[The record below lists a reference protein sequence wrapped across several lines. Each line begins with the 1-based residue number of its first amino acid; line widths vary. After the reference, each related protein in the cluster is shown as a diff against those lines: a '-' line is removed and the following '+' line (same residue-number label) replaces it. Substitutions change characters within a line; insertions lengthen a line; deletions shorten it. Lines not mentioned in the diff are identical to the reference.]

1 MSPLLSSSSWHLLP
15 FEAFLEDLSLRA
27 VSPWSPQ
34 WSLVH
39 PLNSSS
45 VCLHPTTTPTTND
58 ISHAKH
64 QEGINCQS
72 KGFHSLLT
80 KDDLPVLT
88 LIFLPTTLY
97 FPGFLSKCLTNSPL
111 LYRFV
116 FILSTLKILLFLL
129 ILSWPFSLWHYQ
141 YYSIYLH
148 GLNYLP
154 YTMIFWA
161 IRKRKGIRVN
171 IRSPR
176 NVNMLFVMMDLGL
189 NLLGIPLHPTTL
201 YLYHQ
206 NERFRFF
213 KFLTSLS
220 FISVHWGTELLINI
234 TEKVKIRRVK
244 VTKSSACSKFSV
256 CLH

>member
-1 MSPLLSSSSWHLLP
+1 MVTRPPTEFQLCLPPPHIYTYHQWH
-15 FEAFLEDLSLRA
+15 FSC
-27 VSPWSPQ
+27 Q
-34 WSLVH
+34 
-39 PLNSSS
+39 
-45 VCLHPTTTPTTND
+45 T
-58 ISHAKH
+58 H

-72 KGFHSLLT
+72 KGFRSLLT
-80 KDDLPVLT
+80 KDDLPILT

-97 FPGFLSKCLTNSPL
+97 FPGFLSKFLTNSPL

-116 FILSTLKILLFLL
+116 FILSTLKISFLL
-129 ILSWPFSLWHYQ
+129 IPSWPFSLWHYQ

-176 NVNMLFVMMDLGL
+176 NVNMLFVTMDLGL

-201 YLYHQ
+201 YLYRQ
-206 NERFRFF
+206 NERFRFC

-234 TEKVKIRRVK
+234 TEKVKSRRVK